1 MNDKPKTKW
10 RWRLLRWGL
19 IGLAV
24 LSTLAAILITEEN
37 WRGKRAW
44 ENYKREAGARGER
57 LDLAPVIPPP
67 VPDDQNF
74 YSAPIVAS
82 ALNWN
87 RNQNTGALEQSAD
100 HVVNRMNFIIYR
112 GNPENWPPDSG
123 NWQKGKLTDLKQW
136 QRYFRA
142 FAETPQGK
150 TNGFPVASQPQTPAT
165 DILLALSCF
174 DPAIKELREA
184 LQRPCSRYPLD
195 YESGFD
201 VVGELLPYL
210 ANVKRCGQLFQLRI
224 LAELDN
230 GQSEKALDDV
240 KLLLGVTDSIR
251 DQPFLISHLVRI
263 AMLAITLQPVYEGLA
278 QQRWSE
284 AQLMELERALAKLDF
299 LADFQLA
306 MKGEKIF
313 AIESVEKQRIT
324 REYKTVDDSSGTN
337 KIITVSL
344 RLTPSAYFF
353 QNELAFARMCQQWI
367 LPLVDAET
375 RVVSPDGL
383 RRADQAVRAEMKHYS
398 PYKIQALMTF
408 PALNAAVKKF
418 AFAQASVDLAR
429 VACALE
435 RYRLANGKYPEML
448 DALVPQFIEKL
459 PHDII
464 NGQPLHYRRT
474 DDPPSQ
480 GSGAAGGKF
489 LLYSVGW
496 NETDDGGQVAF
507 TKSGSVDR
515 EKGDWVWRYPAK

>member
-10 RWRLLRWGL
+10 RWRLLRRGL

-37 WRGKRAW
+37 WRGKHAW
-44 ENYKREAGARGER
+44 ENYKREAEARGER
-57 LDLAPVIPPP
+57 FDPASVIPPP

-74 YSAPIVAS
+74 FSAPIVAS

-87 RNQNTGALEQSAD
+87 RNQNTSTLESRD
-100 HVVNRMNFIIYR
+100 TNVVNRMNFSIYR
-112 GNPENWPPDSG
+112 GDSKNWPMNGG
-123 NWQKGKLTDLKQW
+123 NWQRGKLTDLKEW
-136 QRYFRA
+136 QRYFRD
-142 FAETPQGK
+142 FAGSPEGK
-150 TNGFPVASQPQTPAT
+150 TNGFPIAPQPQTPAA

-174 DPAIKELREA
+174 DPAIEELRQA
-184 LQRPCSRYPLD
+184 CQRPYSRLPLD

-201 VVGELLPYL
+201 TVGELLPYL

-224 LAELDN
+224 LAELEN

-251 DQPFLISHLVRI
+251 DQPFLISHLVRM
-263 AMLAITLQPVYEGLA
+263 AMMAITLQPVYEGLA
-278 QQRWSE
+278 QQRWSD
-284 AQLMELERALAKLDF
+284 AQLMELERALAKKDF
-299 LADFQLA
+299 FADFQFA

-313 AIESVEKQRIT
+313 AIETCERQRIT
-324 REYKTVDDSSGTN
+324 REYKTVDARSGTN
-337 KIITVSL
+337 KIITVNS
-344 RLTPSAYFF
+344 RLTPSAYFY

-367 LPLVDAET
+367 LPLVDTET

-383 RRADQAVRAEMKHYS
+383 RRADQAVHAEMKHYS
-398 PYKIQALMTF
+398 PYKIQALLTF

-435 RYRLANGKYPEML
+435 RYRLAHGQYPETL
-448 DALVPQFIEKL
+448 DALTPQFIEKL

-464 NGQPLHYRRT
+464 GGQPLHYRRT
-474 DDPPSQ
+474 SGPPSP
-480 GSGAAGGKF
+480 GSGAGSSKF

-515 EKGDWVWRYPAK
+515 EKGDWVWQYPMK

>member
-1 MNDKPKTKW
+1 
-10 RWRLLRWGL
+10 
-19 IGLAV
+19 
-24 LSTLAAILITEEN
+24 
-37 WRGKRAW
+37 
-44 ENYKREAGARGER
+44 
-57 LDLAPVIPPP
+57 
-67 VPDDQNF
+67 
-74 YSAPIVAS
+74 
-82 ALNWN
+82 
-87 RNQNTGALEQSAD
+87 
-100 HVVNRMNFIIYR
+100 
-112 GNPENWPPDSG
+112 
-123 NWQKGKLTDLKQW
+123 
-136 QRYFRA
+136 
-142 FAETPQGK
+142 
-150 TNGFPVASQPQTPAT
+150 
-165 DILLALSCF
+165 
-174 DPAIKELREA
+174 
-184 LQRPCSRYPLD
+184 
-195 YESGFD
+195 
-201 VVGELLPYL
+201 
-210 ANVKRCGQLFQLRI
+210 
-224 LAELDN
+224 LDN
-230 GQSEKALDDV
+230 GQSEKALADV

-263 AMLAITLQPVYEGLA
+263 AMMAIALQPVYEGMA
-278 QQRWSE
+278 QHRWSD

-324 REYKTVDDSSGTN
+324 REYKTVDDRSGTN

-344 RLTPSAYFF
+344 RLTPNAYFF

-398 PYKIQALMTF
+398 PYKVQALIMF

-435 RYRLANGKYPEML
+435 RYRLAHGQYPETL
-448 DALVPQFIEKL
+448 DALAPQFIGQL

-474 DDPPSQ
+474 DGPPSQ
-480 GSGAAGGKF
+480 GSGATSGKF

-515 EKGDWVWRYPAK
+515 EKGDWVWQYPAK

>member
-44 ENYKREAGARGER
+44 ENYKREAETRGER
-57 LDLAPVIPPP
+57 FDLASVIPPP

-74 YSAPIVAS
+74 YFAPIVAS

-87 RNQNTGALEQSAD
+87 RNQNTGTLEQSD
-100 HVVNRMNFIIYR
+100 VHVVNRMNFNLYR
-112 GNPENWPPDSG
+112 GNPETWPTNGG
-123 NWQKGKLTDLKQW
+123 NWQKGKLTELKQW
-136 QRYFRA
+136 QCYFRD
-142 FAETPQGK
+142 FAEMSQGK
-150 TNGFPVASQPQTPAT
+150 TNGFPIASEPQTPAA
-165 DILLALSCF
+165 DILLALSGF
-174 DPAIKELREA
+174 DPAIEELRQA
-184 LQRPCSRYPLD
+184 CQRPYSRLPLD

-299 LADFQLA
+299 LADYEFA
-306 MKGEKIF
+306 MRGERAF
-313 AIESVEKQRIT
+313 AIASFENQRRT
-324 REYKTVDDSSGTN
+324 REMISSAGDTNGFVTN
-337 KIITVSL
+337 K
-344 RLTPSAYFF
+344 LTLMPSAFF
-353 QNELAFARMCQQWI
+353 YQNELAFARMHQQWI
-367 LPLVDAET
+367 LPLVDMKT
-375 RVVSPDGL
+375 RIVSPDAL
-383 RRADQAVRAEMKHYS
+383 RRAEDADHAEMKHYS
-398 PYKIQALMTF
+398 PYKVQAVMVF
-408 PALNAAVKKF
+408 PALDKAVTKF

-435 RYRLANGKYPEML
+435 RYRFAYGEYPETL
-448 DALVPQFIEKL
+448 DALTPQFIEKL

-474 DDPPSQ
+474 E
-480 GSGAAGGKF
+480 AGQF
-489 LLYSVGW
+489 VLYSVGW
-496 NETDDGGQVAF
+496 NEKDDGGQIAF

-515 EKGDWVWRYPAK
+515 GKGDWVWQYPAK